1 MTISAKEV
9 KQLRDITGV
18 GMMDCKRALVETE
31 GDFEAA
37 IDLLRK
43 TGQKV
48 AAKRADREAKEG
60 MIATASS
67 EDGRTAI
74 LVEVNCETDFVARN
88 DEFQQ
93 FVSAMAARV
102 LSDQPTDRDAFLA
115 SEYEGG
121 RSVQDGLTELT
132 GKIGEKIEVRR
143 LAILRSDAGNVVSY
157 IHPGSRLGVLV
168 DRGHR
173 ITVAVD
179 SPETIAAA
187 VAGGVRETLID
198 VNVGMPRCGCEPGD
212 AGRLAVAALNP
223 IATRREDVPEIIT
236 SKEMEIAREAALN
249 EGKPEHILD
258 RIATGKL
265 ERYYRDNVLLEQPF
279 VKDSSQ
285 TVTQM
290 LKDAGAEVDSFVRFA
305 LGE

>member
-60 MIATASS
+60 IIATASS

-93 FVSAMAARV
+93 FVSAMAIRV
-102 LSDQPTDRDAFLA
+102 LRDQPTDRDAFLA

-132 GKIGEKIEVRR
+132 GKIGEKIDVRR

-168 DRGHR
+168 DISGSGDLLTSGRD
-173 ITVAVD
+173 VA
-179 SPETIAAA
+179 
-187 VAGGVRETLID
+187 
-198 VNVGMPRCGCEPGD
+198 MQ
-212 AGRLAVAALNP
+212 VAALNP